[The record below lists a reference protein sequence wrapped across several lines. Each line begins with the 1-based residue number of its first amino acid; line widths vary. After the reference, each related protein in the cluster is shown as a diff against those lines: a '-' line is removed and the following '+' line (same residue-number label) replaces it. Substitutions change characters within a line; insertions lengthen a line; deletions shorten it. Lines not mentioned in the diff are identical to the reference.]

1 MTAHNSQACGQ
12 CLGCAEEIAA
22 LHQAVA
28 RLNQRLVEEQDSTT
42 RLLSDVQKMLI
53 ERGWPDVPPWPART
67 EMEAGDNVYS
77 LYGWC
82 EDRLREIERLRAELE
97 KVRPDA
103 ERYRWLRDYEQ
114 NEIGVV
120 TGFSC
125 ADSGATGVVSTFE
138 TSLYGEELDCAVDA
152 SMQEAKE

>member
-22 LHQAVA
+22 LHQDVA

-67 EMEAGDNVYS
+67 DLEAGDNLYS

-97 KVRPDA
+97 QVQKLLANLRRLEARDDDDA
-103 ERYRWLRDYEQ
+103 DLVACR
-114 NEIGVV
+114 I
-120 TGFSC
+120 
-125 ADSGATGVVSTFE
+125 
-138 TSLYGEELDCAVDA
+138 AVDA
-152 SMQEAKE
+152 ALAQEDKE